1 MISLITEQEAF
12 GRIFRSSFL
21 SPLSDSSRLSDELLA
36 QLARRAVAFT
46 APCAPHELAKVVCQ
60 SFAGTTLHPVELAER
75 VDRVVEELI
84 VYGDILEMRPAEA
97 GSWSEGKRFVL
108 LPAPPSFV
116 ARGNGTVAILGVA
129 GDQITPLTAE
139 IESRVSY
146 RGALRIIPKPYESDL
161 LIHLVELGLLR
172 LSERTWL
179 RLPPFESA
187 AAHIASWL
195 TVLSREPACPPLEG
209 LELLDTK
216 RSPTFYKDRWCKPDR
231 QHSGTYVARRPQR
244 YGTSLWCL
252 AELENG
258 VLRRLKDLN
267 VTGDRLRPVDI
278 AWRIQAAFDAS
289 AQTPQRYR
297 CANISSSMAILRF
310 FSPVPS
316 WCERHLSIV
325 GQKTKADR
333 CLFSYEMPISQLASE
348 TKFLREALWLD
359 ETTH

>member
-1 MISLITEQEAF
+1 MISLITEQEAL
-12 GRIFRSSFL
+12 GRICQSSFL
-21 SPLSDSSRLSDELLA
+21 SPVPGSSDLPDELLA

-46 APCAPHELAKVVCQ
+46 APCAAHELAKAVVQ
-60 SFAGTTLHPVELAER
+60 SFAGATLYTEGFTER

-84 VYGDILEMRPAEA
+84 VYGDILEMRPAEDN
-97 GSWSEGKRFVL
+97 SWSEDKGFVL

-116 ARGNGTVAILGVA
+116 ARSNGTVAILGVA

-139 IESRVSY
+139 IEGLVSY
-146 RGALRIIPKPYESDL
+146 RGALRIIPGPYDSDL
-161 LIHLVELGLLR
+161 LAHLVELGLLR

-179 RLPPFESA
+179 RLPPFEPA
-187 AAHIASWL
+187 ATHVASWL
-195 TVLSREPACPPLEG
+195 TVLSRESACPSFEG

-216 RSPTFYKDRWCKPDR
+216 RSPTFYKDRWCKPER

-244 YGTSLWCL
+244 YGAPLWCL

-258 VLRRLKDLN
+258 VLRRLKDLS

-289 AQTPQRYR
+289 AQAPQRYR
-297 CANISSSMAILRF
+297 CTNVSSSMVVLRF

-325 GQKTKADR
+325 GQKTKSDR
-333 CLFSYEMPISQLASE
+333 CLFSFEMPISQLASE
-348 TKFLREALWLD
+348 TRFLREALWMV
-359 ETTH
+359 EITN